1 MTDPNAGKGGTYI
14 RDPETGER
22 KLVQRTEPAVLATA
36 RVGAVGPEAVVP
48 TTETKAPKAVDNK
61 GK

>member
-22 KLVQRTEPAVLATA
+22 KLVQRTEPGST
-36 RVGAVGPEAVVP
+36 RVGEIGPEAIMP
-48 TTETKAPKAVDNK
+48 KTDTKAVKAADK